1 MKFDHTFIAIRQRTV
16 LEIYDLALHV
26 CRDYFAPLLLLLVVG
41 LLPWIALD
49 WLLVGWMIDEAYIDR
64 EGVLYSWLM
73 FVLIVSQAQ
82 VGTAMMTHYLG
93 QAMFIG
99 KPNIGDSIKSVWKV
113 KPAYYWVHYGLRMI
127 GPIAFFAWLF
137 RFAETEDGRGMSL
150 FLMTILLVIGMLVRS
165 FRPYATKIFILERA
179 PWRASSESTI
189 TFGKRSR
196 SLHSAGSG
204 LFGRFVVSIIFGYF
218 LVAAFFG
225 MIYTLY
231 SWLGFKVGLGYVE
244 RAVFWPLSWWLV
256 AGFFSVVRFL
266 SYIDLR
272 IRQEGWE
279 VELSLKAEAVRLQQG
294 ARA

>member
-1 MKFDHTFIAIRQRTV
+1 
-16 LEIYDLALHV
+16 
-26 CRDYFAPLLLLLVVG
+26 
-41 LLPWIALD
+41 
-49 WLLVGWMIDEAYIDR
+49 
-64 EGVLYSWLM
+64 
-73 FVLIVSQAQ
+73 
-82 VGTAMMTHYLG
+82 
-93 QAMFIG
+93 MFIG

-137 RFAETEDGRGMSL
+137 RFAETEDGRVMSL
-150 FLMTILLVIGMLVRS
+150 LLMTILLVIGLLVRS

>member
-1 MKFDHTFIAIRQRTV
+1 
-16 LEIYDLALHV
+16 
-26 CRDYFAPLLLLLVVG
+26 
-41 LLPWIALD
+41 
-49 WLLVGWMIDEAYIDR
+49 
-64 EGVLYSWLM
+64 
-73 FVLIVSQAQ
+73 
-82 VGTAMMTHYLG
+82 MMS
-93 QAMFIG
+93 M
-99 KPNIGDSIKSVWKV
+99 
-113 KPAYYWVHYGLRMI
+113 
-127 GPIAFFAWLF
+127 
-137 RFAETEDGRGMSL
+137 
-150 FLMTILLVIGMLVRS
+150 LLVIGLLVRS
-165 FRPYATKIFILERA
+165 IRPYVTKIFILERA
-179 PWRASSESTI
+179 PWSASSDSRI

-204 LFGRFVVSIIFGYF
+204 LFGRFVVSMIFGVA

-225 MIYTLY
+225 MIYTLH

-244 RAVFWPLSWWLV
+244 KAVFWPLSLWLV